1 MDTKKVII
9 IGGGFGGLSA
19 AKVLVKYHFEITLI
33 DKTNH
38 HLFQPLLYQVAT
50 AALSPGDIANPIR
63 SVFSKQDNINI
74 IMAEVT
80 SIDKENRTVTF
91 NNSSL
96 PFDYLIFA
104 AGVQQFYLG
113 KDEWEPYAPGLKTL
127 NDALKIRE
135 SILHSLEIAERLS
148 DADKREQYL
157 NFVIVGGGPTG
168 VELAGAIA
176 EIVNKNL
183 IRDYKNISS
192 KMTKVFLIEALPEI
206 LNIFPETLSKKASE
220 DLKQLGVEM
229 LVNKR
234 VSKIN
239 EEGVWLEDE
248 LVKSKNIIWAAGNKA
263 SPLLKTLN
271 VDLDRYGRVEAEE
284 DLSLPGFQN
293 IFIIGDAAAYKDEKG
308 ILLPALA
315 PVAIQQGKFVANII
329 ANTLVG
335 KERGRFKYRDK
346 GTMATIGKARAV
358 AVIKGLKLSGL
369 FAWLTWCVVHI
380 MYLISYRNRL
390 RVMLEWAWHYV
401 TNRPGIRL
409 IVKESGKDSDSWLA

>member
-1 MDTKKVII
+1 
-9 IGGGFGGLSA
+9 
-19 AKVLVKYHFEITLI
+19 
-33 DKTNH
+33 
-38 HLFQPLLYQVAT
+38 
-50 AALSPGDIANPIR
+50 
-63 SVFSKQDNINI
+63 
-74 IMAEVT
+74 MAEVT

>member
-1 MDTKKVII
+1 MDTKKIII

-19 AKVLVKYHFEITLI
+19 AKVLVKHPFEITLI

-63 SVFSKQDNINI
+63 SVFSKQDNII
-74 IMAEVT
+74 VIMAEVT

-96 PFDYLIFA
+96 SFDYLIFA
-104 AGVQQFYLG
+104 AGVQQYYFG
-113 KDEWEPYAPGLKTL
+113 KDEWEPFAPGLKTL

-135 SILHSLEIAERLS
+135 RILLSLETAERLDDS
-148 DADKREQYL
+148 IEREQYL
-157 NFVIVGGGPTG
+157 SFVIVGGGPTG

-183 IRDYKNISS
+183 TRDYKNINS
-192 KMTKVFLIEALPEI
+192 KMTKVFLIESLPTL
-206 LNIFPETLSKKASE
+206 LNIFPDKLSKKASE
-220 DLKQLGVEM
+220 DLKQLGVEV

-234 VSKIN
+234 VSDIN
-239 EEGVWLEDE
+239 EDGVWLGDE
-248 LVKSKNIIWAAGNKA
+248 LIKSKNIIWAAGNKA
-263 SPLLKTLN
+263 SPLLSTLN
-271 VDLDRYGRVEAEE
+271 VDLDRFGRVEVDD
-284 DLSLPGFQN
+284 DLSLPGSQN
-293 IFIIGDAAAYKDEKG
+293 IFIIGDAAAYKDEQG
-308 ILLPALA
+308 YLLPALA
-315 PVAIQQGKFVANII
+315 PVAIQQGKFVANMI
-329 ANTLVG
+329 ANNLTG
-335 KERGRFKYRDK
+335 KERGRFKYHDK

-409 IVKESGKDSDSWLA
+409 IVKESNKDTNSWLA